1 MTDGQDSLKT
11 AAAGHSLGEMLKAA
25 RMSRGVELNE
35 LSRQTA
41 VRADY
46 LAALEEDRLD
56 DLPEP
61 VYVRNFVKLFAQAVG
76 LDARK
81 ALEMYA
87 TGLNRADGTGEPVPA
102 AAAPAARRQADRP
115 AAAAAGTA
123 AGGAAAARSPAART
137 GTGTPSR
144 DRTGRPKDQPRFR
157 GFGAWLPSLLLI
169 VLVVGLAVWGFNST
183 LFQPGRTTADDDG
196 PVGAEIEPAGGLAG
210 PVETEDGAAIAGT
223 STVRLTVTTEP
234 AGARVLVD
242 AFPIEGLTPLTGA
255 PVTARESRLIR
266 VELEGYEPFEAP
278 FDLTF
283 DRNLSFVLQEAS
295 EPATDAAETDI
306 TDQPATS
313 DEGTITVSVSD
324 ESWLE
329 IYPGTAREG
338 TPHVY
343 TTAAPGQ
350 TYSFDLPVFVRVGNA
365 AGISVSVNGRDL
377 GPLGS
382 AGEITG
388 RAFTADD

>member
-1 MTDGQDSLKT
+1 MSEDQDLQNT
-11 AAAGHSLGEMLKAA
+11 TPTGHTLGEMLKAA
-25 RMSRGVELNE
+25 RTSRGLDLAE

-46 LAALEEDRLD
+46 LAALEEDRPH

-87 TGLNRADGTGEPVPA
+87 AGLNRADGSREAV
-102 AAAPAARRQADRP
+102 
-115 AAAAAGTA
+115 AAAAAATNPPRA
-123 AGGAAAARSPAART
+123 ARTAAAAGAGTGAAR
-137 GTGTPSR
+137 PER
-144 DRTGRPKDQPRFR
+144 AARQARTSRPKDQPRFR

-169 VLVVGLAVWGFNST
+169 VVVVGLAVWGFNST
-183 LFQPGRTTADDDG
+183 LFRPGSTNAGNGDSVSTEDA
-196 PVGAEIEPAGGLAG
+196 PQGGLAG
-210 PVETEDGAAIAGT
+210 PADDDEAPLTGAN
-223 STVRLTVTTEP
+223 TVRLTVTTEP

-242 AFPIEGLTPLTGA
+242 AFPIEGLTPIAGA

-295 EPATDAAETDI
+295 EPTGGAAETEDE
-306 TDQPATS
+306 QPQALS
-313 DEGTITVSVSD
+313 DEGTITVTVSD

-329 IYPGTAREG
+329 IYPGTARAG

-388 RAFTADD
+388 RAFTSED